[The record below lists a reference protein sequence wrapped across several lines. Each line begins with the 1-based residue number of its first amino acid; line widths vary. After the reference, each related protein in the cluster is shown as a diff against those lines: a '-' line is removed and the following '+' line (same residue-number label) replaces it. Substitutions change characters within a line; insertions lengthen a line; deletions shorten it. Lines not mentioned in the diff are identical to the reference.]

1 MYPGVGVSGRHSE
14 NTGSCCHGLLHVTL
28 VWEILKDWTE
38 LVPDD
43 KYSHCDGVLCLQSG
57 STKVPG
63 NHCHLLT

>member
-43 KYSHCDGVLCLQSG
+43 KYSHCDGVLCL
-57 STKVPG
+57 
-63 NHCHLLT
+63 